1 MVWAEHFMRAP
12 LSFLLLLA
20 GSLLAWSSE
29 AVLRCAVCQSRI
41 SGQFL
46 WYSAPS
52 LLEKQPVCEPCSK
65 LDTKCAVCT
74 LPVRN
79 NGRKLDDGRWLCTR
93 DFETGIF
100 SQAEALR
107 IYEEMRRDLQGILAG
122 TGILPG
128 RNISVSLVDGAQL
141 KKTNQAMPSE
151 HEDLSLL
158 GLTRTRI
165 APGRQFQHY
174 IYLVNGLGRA
184 RLAAVAAHEYTHTW
198 LQENVP
204 ANRGLDHDTI
214 EGFCELVAYKLMT
227 LRKEEVEKKV
237 ILANAY
243 TRGQVNAF
251 VQAEASHHFHR
262 VVKWVK
268 TGLDE
273 VMPATNTVAQ
283 LALRDDGPS
292 PLTWPPPLPQ
302 PTAVP
307 DTLLLRGIS
316 TAPHRRYV
324 LINDCT
330 LTRNEKGRVR
340 VGTSN
345 VVVRCVD
352 IRARSAV
359 IQIEGD
365 ASPRELFLGAND

>member
-1 MVWAEHFMRAP
+1 MMRA
-12 LSFLLLLA
+12 LLLFLLLLA
-20 GSLLAWSSE
+20 GAFVVSGETAQ
-29 AVLRCAVCQSRI
+29 RCSVCQSRI

-46 WYSAPS
+46 WYSAPA
-52 LLEKQPVCEPCSK
+52 LAEKQPVCEPCSK
-65 LDTKCAVCT
+65 LDTKCAVCS

-79 NGRKLDDGRWLCTR
+79 HGRKLDDGRWLCTK

-100 SQAEALR
+100 SQADALR
-107 IYEEMRRDLQGILAG
+107 IYEEMRRDLQAILAG
-122 TGILPG
+122 TGVLPS
-128 RNISVSLVDGAQL
+128 RNISVTLVDGTQL
-141 KKTNQAMPSE
+141 KKSHQAMPSE
-151 HEDLSLL
+151 HEDRSLL

-165 APGRQFQHY
+165 APGRQFQHN
-174 IYLVNGLGRA
+174 IYLLNGLGRA

-198 LQENVP
+198 LHENVP
-204 ANRGLDHDTI
+204 AERALDRDTV

-227 LRKEEVEKKV
+227 SRKEEVEKKV

-251 VQAEASHHFHR
+251 IQAEASHHFHR
-262 VVKWVK
+262 IINWVK
-268 TGLDE
+268 TGKDE
-273 VMPATNTVAQ
+273 VLPATDTAGQ
-283 LALRDDGPS
+283 LALRDDGPA
-292 PLTWPPPLPQ
+292 PITWPPPLSQ

-316 TAPHRRYV
+316 TTPNRRYA

-330 LTRNEKGRVR
+330 LTKNEKGRVR

-359 IQIEGD
+359 IQIEGNT
-365 ASPRELFLGAND
+365 STKELFLGAND

>member
-1 MVWAEHFMRAP
+1 MLWAANIMR
-12 LSFLLLLA
+12 SLLLSILGLMA
-20 GSLLAWSSE
+20 SAFALSGGAD
-29 AVLRCAVCQSRI
+29 LRCSVCLTRI

-46 WYSAPS
+46 WYSAPA
-52 LLEKQPVCEPCSK
+52 LAEKQPVCEPCSK
-65 LDTKCAVCT
+65 LDTKCAVCS
-74 LPVRN
+74 LPVRHH
-79 NGRKLDDGRWLCTR
+79 GRKLDDGRWLCSR
-93 DFETGIF
+93 DFEAGIF
-100 SQAEALR
+100 AQPDALR
-107 IYEEMRRDLQGILAG
+107 IYEEARRDLQSILAG

-128 RNISVSLVDGAQL
+128 RNITVVLVDGIQL
-141 KKTNQAMPSE
+141 KKSNQAMPSE
-151 HEDLSLL
+151 HEDRALL

-165 APGRQFQHY
+165 APGRQFQHS
-174 IYLVNGLGRA
+174 IHLVSGLGRA

-198 LQENVP
+198 LHENVP
-204 ANRGLDHDTI
+204 VDRNLDRDTV

-227 LRKEEVEKKV
+227 LRKEELEKKI

-268 TGLDE
+268 TGIDE
-273 VMPATNTVAQ
+273 VLPATNTVER
-283 LALRDDGPS
+283 LALRDDGPA
-292 PLTWPPPLPQ
+292 PITWPPPLPLA
-302 PTAVP
+302 TAVP

-316 TAPHRRYV
+316 TTPNRRYA

-359 IQIEGD
+359 IQVEGD
-365 ASPRELFLGAND
+365 TLPKELFLGAND

>member
-1 MVWAEHFMRAP
+1 MRAP
-12 LSFLLLLA
+12 LSLLLLLA
-20 GSLLAWSSE
+20 SSLLTWSSE
-29 AVLRCAVCQSRI
+29 AVLRCSVCQSRI

-52 LLEKQPVCEPCSK
+52 LTEKQPVCEPCSK

-79 NGRKLDDGRWLCTR
+79 HGRKLDDGRWLCTK
-93 DFETGIF
+93 DFEAGIF
-100 SQAEALR
+100 SQPEALR
-107 IYEEMRRDLQGILAG
+107 IYEETRRDLRGLLAG
-122 TGILPG
+122 IGTLPS
-128 RNISVSLVDGAQL
+128 RNISVSLVDGNQL

-151 HEDLSLL
+151 HEDRSLL

-165 APGRQFQHY
+165 APGRQFQHH
-174 IYLVNGLGRA
+174 IYLLNGLGRA

-198 LQENVP
+198 LHENIS
-204 ANRGLDHDTI
+204 AERGLDHDTV
-214 EGFCELVAYKLMT
+214 EGFCELVAYKLMA

-262 VVKWVK
+262 IVKWVK
-268 TGLDE
+268 TGIDE
-273 VMPATNTVAQ
+273 VLPATDTVGQ
-283 LALRDDGPS
+283 LALRDEGPA

-316 TAPHRRYV
+316 TTPNRRYV

-365 ASPRELFLGAND
+365 AAPRELFLGANE